1 MHDARLLFPAAGA
14 WAGAALTFVLLG
26 TIDDGRNAAATT
38 VAGVVVLAGVG
49 LIGFAVLTRRI
60 PAALLTACLG
70 TLLGIASAAT
80 QVIALTATPLADWV
94 DARSTVTVTGVVS
107 DEPFTRVNTRNAG
120 WQGNSV
126 TTVRFATSAVEARG
140 AGVAVQVPMTL
151 RVDDPMIVP
160 PPGTHVRFDGRL
172 APAGPLRHSA
182 GTVQVTSEFVELR
195 GPGPIDIAAAT
206 MRTALRAS
214 ITSLA
219 PSTGSL
225 IEGLAI
231 GDESGSPPELTEAML
246 GSGLSHLTAV
256 SGGNVAI
263 IVVVVLGA
271 AALMRLPM
279 PARIIIALI
288 ALAFFVVLV
297 RPQPSVVR
305 ASVMGGVVLVGML
318 TGGKR
323 SGPSVLATAV
333 LLLMLLSPHLA
344 VAWGFS
350 LSVAAT
356 AGLILIAP
364 WCRMYLDRWSLTR
377 RWPAP
382 IRTGLAITGSAQL
395 ATLPLLVAMGGAVG
409 WVALPANLLA
419 MPAVVPVTIFGL
431 LAALTGPWFAGL
443 ATVWAWLAAPGAWW
457 IAHVAFISSELPGA
471 RLPWPGGWLAAVA
484 LAPVAL
490 SFWFARHRLGLAI
503 VVSVCVMV
511 VWSLAPPERRSWPP
525 PGWLMVTCDVG
536 QGDAHV
542 LNIGP
547 GTAVVVDV
555 GPDAE
560 AIDRCLTDLGI
571 GVIPAIVLSHFHA
584 DHVQGLP
591 GALRGR
597 TVHQVLATPLLEP
610 AEQVDF
616 VREVVGE
623 VPLAFVSFGEVRAI
637 GPLTWRALWPRR
649 IIDAG
654 SRPNNASV
662 VLHASLRDRQI
673 LFTGDAEPQAQAA
686 FLADLPQ
693 VDIVKVPHHGSR
705 FQHPAL
711 ASKSGARIALIG
723 VGEGN
728 DYGHPAEQTLVG
740 WQHAVIGRTDTDG
753 DIAVVDHNGELGVS
767 RRK

>member
-1 MHDARLLFPAAGA
+1 MHDARLLLPAAGA

-26 TIDDGRNAAATT
+26 TIDEGRNATATGA
-38 VAGVVVLAGVG
+38 VGVVALIAIG
-49 LIGFAVLTRRI
+49 LIAAAALTRRI
-60 PAALLTACLG
+60 PAVVLTMCLGLCLG
-70 TLLGIASAAT
+70 TASAAM

-94 DARSTVTVTGVVS
+94 AARTTATVTGVVS

-126 TTVRFATSAVEARG
+126 TTVRFATSAVQARG
-140 AGVAVQVPMTL
+140 EGVAVQVPMTL
-151 RVDDPMIVP
+151 RVDDPAAVP

-182 GTVQVTSEFVELR
+182 GTVQVTSEFTELR
-195 GPGPIDIAAAT
+195 GPGLIDVAAAT

-263 IVVVVLGA
+263 IVIVVLGA

-305 ASVMGGVVLVGML
+305 ASVMGAVVLVGML

-356 AGLILIAP
+356 TGLILIAP
-364 WCRMYLDRWSLTR
+364 WCRMYLDRWPLTR

-382 IRTGLAITGSAQL
+382 IRNGLAITGSAQI

-409 WVALPANLLA
+409 WVALPANLFA
-419 MPAVVPVTIFGL
+419 MPAVIPVTIFGL
-431 LAALTGPWFAGL
+431 LAALTGPWFAEL
-443 ATVWAWLAAPGAWW
+443 AIVWAWLAAPGAWW
-457 IAHVAFISSELPGA
+457 IARVAFISSELPGA
-471 RLPWPGGWLAAVA
+471 RLPWPGGWLAAIA

-490 SFWFARHRLGLAI
+490 AFWCARHRLGLAI
-503 VVSVCVMV
+503 IVTVCLMV
-511 VWSLAPPERRSWPP
+511 VWTIAPPERRHWPP
-525 PGWLMVTCDVG
+525 PGWVMVTCDVG

-547 GTAVVVDV
+547 GTAVVIDV
-555 GPDAE
+555 GPDPE
-560 AIDRCLTDLGI
+560 AIDRCLLDLGI
-571 GVIPAIVLSHFHA
+571 RTIPAIVLSHFHA

-597 TVHQVLATPLLEP
+597 TVHQVFATPLLEP
-610 AEQVDF
+610 TEQVDF
-616 VREVVGE
+616 VRDALDG
-623 VPLAFVSFGEVRAI
+623 VPLGFVSFGEVRTI

-662 VLHASLRDRQI
+662 VLHALLADRQI
-673 LFTGDAEPQAQAA
+673 LFTGDAEPEAQAA
-686 FLADLPQ
+686 FLADLPK
-693 VDIVKVPHHGSR
+693 VDVVKIPHHGSR

-711 ASKSGARIALIG
+711 AAQTGAQIALIG
-723 VGEGN
+723 VGDGN
-728 DYGHPAEQTLVG
+728 DYGHPAEQTLAA
-740 WQHAVIGRTDTDG
+740 WQHALVGRTDTDG
-753 DIAVVDHNGELGVS
+753 DIAVVAQDGELGLT
-767 RRK
+767 RRR

>member
-1 MHDARLLFPAAGA
+1 M
-14 WAGAALTFVLLG
+14 
-26 TIDDGRNAAATT
+26 AATT
-38 VAGVVVLAGVG
+38 AVISVVLAGIG
-49 LIGFAVLTRRI
+49 LTAFAVLTRRT
-60 PAALLTACLG
+60 PAVLLTACLG
-70 TLLGIASAAT
+70 TFLGVASAAM
-80 QVIALTATPLADWV
+80 QVVALTAAPLADWV
-94 DARSTVTVTGVVS
+94 TAGSSATVTGVVS

-120 WQGNSV
+120 WQGNTV
-126 TTVRFATSAVEARG
+126 TTVRFATRAVEARG
-140 AGVAVQVPMTL
+140 EGVAVQVPMTL
-151 RVDDPMIVP
+151 RVDDPTTVP

-182 GTVQVTSEFVELR
+182 GTVRVTSDFVELR
-195 GPGPIDIAAAT
+195 GPGPIDVAAAT
-206 MRTALRAS
+206 MRSALRAS
-214 ITSLA
+214 VTPLA

-231 GDESGSPPELTEAML
+231 GDETGSPPELSEAML

-271 AALMRLPM
+271 AALLRLPM
-279 PARIIIALI
+279 PARITIALI

-305 ASVMGGVVLVGML
+305 ASVMGAVVLVGML

-333 LLLMLLSPHLA
+333 LLLMVLSPHLA

-364 WCRMYLDRWSLTR
+364 WCRMYMDRWPLTR

-382 IRTGLAITGSAQL
+382 IRNGLAITGSAQL

-457 IAHVAFISSELPGA
+457 IARVAFISSELPGA
-471 RLPWPGGWLAAVA
+471 RLPWPGGWVAAIA

-490 SFWFARHRLGLAI
+490 AFWFARHRLGTAI
-503 VVSVCVMV
+503 LVTCAVMV
-511 VWSLAPPERRSWPP
+511 IWTLAPPERRNWPP

-547 GTAVVVDV
+547 GTGVVIDV
-555 GPDAE
+555 GPDPE
-560 AIDRCLTDLGI
+560 AIDRCLADLGI
-571 GVIPAIVLSHFHA
+571 VNISALVLSHFHA
-584 DHVQGLP
+584 DHVQGLS

-597 TVHQVLATPLLEP
+597 TVHEVLATPLLEP
-610 AEQVDF
+610 TEQVDV
-616 VREVVGE
+616 VREALDG
-623 VPLAFVSFGEVRAI
+623 VPLGFVSFGEVRTI
-637 GPLTWRALWPRR
+637 GPLTWRAIWPRR

-662 VLHASLRDRQI
+662 VLHVLLQDRQI
-673 LFTGDAEPQAQAA
+673 LFTGDVEPEAQAA
-686 FLADLPQ
+686 FLADVSA
-693 VDIVKVPHHGSR
+693 VDIVKIPHHGSR

-711 ASKSGARIALIG
+711 ASKTGAQIALIG

-728 DYGHPAEQTLVG
+728 DYGHPAEQTLVA
-740 WQHAVIGRTDTDG
+740 WQHALIGRTDTDG
-753 DIAVVDHNGELGVS
+753 DIAVVDDAGSLGLF
-767 RRK
+767 RRRN

>member
-1 MHDARLLFPAAGA
+1 VHDARLLLPAAGA

-26 TIDDGRNAAATT
+26 TLHEGRNA
-38 VAGVVVLAGVG
+38 VASAVVGLVVITGVG
-49 LIGFAVLTRRI
+49 LIAFAVLTRRI
-60 PAALLTACLG
+60 PAVVLTACLG
-70 TLLGIASAAT
+70 TLLGVASAAM
-80 QVIALTATPLADWV
+80 QVVALTAAPLAEWV
-94 DARSTVTVTGVVS
+94 TARSAVTVTGVVS

-126 TTVRFATSAVEARG
+126 TTVRFATTAVEARG
-140 AGVAVQVPMTL
+140 GGVAVQVPLTL
-151 RVDDPMIVP
+151 RVDDPAAVP

-182 GTVQVTSEFVELR
+182 GTVRVTGEFMQLR
-195 GPGPIDIAAAT
+195 GPGPIDVAAAT

-214 ITSLA
+214 ITSLG

-279 PARIIIALI
+279 PARIVIALV

-364 WCRMYLDRWSLTR
+364 WCRVYLDRWPLTR
-377 RWPAP
+377 RWPPP
-382 IRTGLAITGSAQL
+382 IRNGLAITGSAQL

-409 WVALPANLLA
+409 WVALPANLFA

-457 IAHVAFISSELPGA
+457 IARVAFISSELPGA
-471 RLPWPGGWLAAVA
+471 RLPWPGGWLAAIA
-484 LAPVAL
+484 LAPVVLA
-490 SFWFARHRLGLAI
+490 FWFARHRLGLAI
-503 VVSVCVMV
+503 MATVCVMV
-511 VWSLAPPERRSWPP
+511 VWTLAPPERRNWPP
-525 PGWLMVTCDVG
+525 TGWLMVTCDVG

-547 GTAVVVDV
+547 GSAVVIDV
-555 GPDAE
+555 GPDPE

-571 GVIPAIVLSHFHA
+571 ESIPAIVLSHFHA
-584 DHVQGLP
+584 DHVNGLP
-591 GALRGR
+591 GALRHR
-597 TVHQVLATPLLEP
+597 DVQMVLATPLLEP
-610 AEQVDF
+610 TEQVDF
-616 VREVVGE
+616 VREVLGE
-623 VPLAFVSFGEVRAI
+623 VPLEFISSGEVRTI

-649 IIDAG
+649 VINSG

-662 VLHASLRDRQI
+662 VLHAVLRDRQI
-673 LFTGDAEPQAQAA
+673 LFTGDAEPEAQAA
-686 FLADLPQ
+686 FLPDVPQ

-711 ASKSGARIALIG
+711 PSTSGARVALIG

-728 DYGHPAEQTLVG
+728 DYGHPAEQTLDA
-740 WQHAVIGRTDTDG
+740 WQHALIGRTDTDG
-753 DIAVVDHNGELGVS
+753 DIAVVDRNDELGLT
-767 RRK
+767 RRR